1 MRPSTERGRSG
12 GAVEQHPRFPLGT
25 WVCIEWFAD
34 RTQRNSEIYMNGA
47 LVPKASGRIREGP
60 AIPVPWNQVDFGQ
73 MTYGDASNKAP
84 ILFDDVAIGTKRI
97 GCPSR

>member
-1 MRPSTERGRSG
+1 M
-12 GAVEQHPRFPLGT
+12 QK
-25 WVCIEWFAD
+25 I
-34 RTQRNSEIYMNGA
+34 SEIYMNGA
-47 LVPKASGRIREGP
+47 LVPKASGRISEGP
-60 AIPVPWNQVDFGQ
+60 AIPVPWNQVEFGQ

>member
-25 WVCIEWFAD
+25 WVYMEWFAD

-60 AIPVPWNQVDFGQ
+60 AIPVPWNQV
-73 MTYGDASNKAP
+73 ARSVAP
-84 ILFDDVAIGTKRI
+84 AFDPDRERDERARGLGRR
-97 GCPSR
+97 PRWSP